1 MASCAVVG
9 GGPAGMVLGL
19 LLARCGIEVTVLEKH
34 ADFLRD
40 FRGDTVHA
48 STLTLLDQLG
58 LGPAFAALAVR
69 YVSSIDVALD
79 SGVHPVADL
88 TRLPG
93 NHRHLAL
100 VPQWDL
106 LDLLAEAA
114 EVEPTFTLLRD
125 AEVTGLRHD
134 GDRVSGVTYTR
145 NGESE
150 RLDADLV
157 LGCDGR
163 GSVVRAAA
171 GLSYRRFGVPMD
183 VLWFRL
189 TRRDGDPAGGFGRI
203 TRNGVIVL
211 IDRGDYFQVG
221 FVIPKGGYA
230 DLQAAGIDAFRQRLA
245 DALPWLE
252 DRTDEL
258 GAVSD
263 LRLLDVQLG
272 RLRRWWSPRVLCLGD
287 AAHAMSPVGGVGIN
301 LAVQDAV
308 AAARLLAPALSEG
321 PSTNAQLA
329 AVQRRRWW
337 PTALTQTGQRMA
349 HRLLLARAL
358 QGRGQDRPTGHVPL
372 PLRVLQRWP
381 ALQVIPAYLVA
392 IGIRPERPPATAR
405 RDDGS
410 AAGPAMVRPKRD
422 GLAGRGR
429 AD

>member
-1 MASCAVVG
+1 MATCAVVG

-34 ADFLRD
+34 PDFLRD

-58 LGPAFAALAVR
+58 LGPAFAALPVR
-69 YVSSIDVALD
+69 YVESIDIALD
-79 SGVHPVADL
+79 SGIHPVADL

-93 NHRHLAL
+93 RHRHLAL
-100 VPQWDL
+100 VPQWNL
-106 LDLLAEAA
+106 LDLLAEVA
-114 EVEPTFTLLRD
+114 EAEPTCTLLRE
-125 AEVTGLRHD
+125 AEVTGLRYD
-134 GDRVSGVTYTR
+134 QDRVSGVTYLR
-145 NGESE
+145 HGESAW
-150 RLDADLV
+150 LDVDLV

-163 GSVVRAAA
+163 GSAVRAAA
-171 GLSYRRFGVPMD
+171 GLPYHRFGVPLD

-189 TRRDGDPAGGFGRI
+189 SRREGDPAGGFGRV

-230 DLQAAGIDAFRQRLA
+230 DLQVAGIDAFRRRLV

-252 DRTDEL
+252 ARVGEL
-258 GAVSD
+258 EAFSE

-272 RLRRWWSPRVLCLGD
+272 RLRRWWSPGVLCLGD

-308 AAARLLAPALSEG
+308 ATARLLAPALSRG
-321 PSTNAQLA
+321 RPTSAQLA
-329 AVQRRRWW
+329 AVQWRRWW
-337 PTALTQTGQRMA
+337 PTALTQTGQQVA

-358 QGRGQDRPTGHVPL
+358 GGRDQDRPAGGVPL
-372 PLRVLQRWP
+372 LLKLLRRWP
-381 ALQVIPAYLVA
+381 ALQAIPAYLVS
-392 IGIRPERPPATAR
+392 IGVRPEQPPTAACR
-405 RDDGS
+405 T
-410 AAGPAMVRPKRD
+410 
-422 GLAGRGR
+422 
-429 AD
+429 

>member
-1 MASCAVVG
+1 MATCVVVG
-9 GGPAGMVLGL
+9 AGPAGMVLGL
-19 LLARCGIEVTVLEKH
+19 LLARCGITVTVLEKH
-34 ADFLRD
+34 PDFLRD

-58 LGPAFAALAVR
+58 LGPAFAALPVR
-69 YVSSIDVALD
+69 YLNSIDVASD

-114 EVEPTFTLLRD
+114 RAEPTFALLRNAD
-125 AEVTGLRHD
+125 VTGLRHD
-134 GDRVSGVTYTR
+134 GDRVSGVTYTQ

-157 LGCDGR
+157 FGCDGR
-163 GSVVRAAA
+163 DSAVRAAT

-189 TRRDGDPAGGFGRI
+189 TRRDDDPAGGFGRI
-203 TRNGVIVL
+203 TRTGVIVL
-211 IDRGDYFQVG
+211 IERGDYFQVG

-230 DLQAAGIDAFRQRLA
+230 DLRAAGIEAFRQRLA
-245 DALPWLE
+245 DALPWLGE
-252 DRTDEL
+252 RTSEL
-258 GAVSD
+258 GAFDD

-272 RLRRWWSPRVLCLGD
+272 RLRRWWSPGVLCLGD

-308 AAARLLAPALSEG
+308 ATARLLAPALSGG
-321 PSTNAQLA
+321 PPTHAQLA

-337 PTALTQTGQRMA
+337 PTALTQTGQRVA

-358 QGRGQDRPTGHVPL
+358 RGRDQDRPTGHVPL
-372 PLRVLQRWP
+372 PLQVLRRWP
-381 ALQVIPAYLVA
+381 ALQVIPAYLVS
-392 IGIRPERPPATAR
+392 IGVRPERPPTAAC
-405 RDDGS
+405 RDDDS
-410 AAGPAMVRPKRD
+410 RAGPAR
-422 GLAGRGR
+422 
-429 AD
+429 